1 MAKDFQKIA
10 EQMLPLLGG
19 KENIVFLTHCV
30 TRLRFNLADREA
42 IQLDTFKKV
51 NGVLGA
57 QWSGDQLQII
67 IGQDVADAYQA
78 MCRAAGISG
87 QAASPGEKKKKKF
100 KLSDILDM
108 LAGCMT
114 PLIPLL
120 LGLGLVKVL
129 VMFLEMTHLLSTGSS
144 TYAVLTALGD
154 AGLYFLPIFVG
165 ATAARKFETN
175 IALSM
180 WICALMIHPA
190 ILAASTA
197 ETALHIFGIPI
208 YQAGYTYT
216 LVPSILVVWV
226 MSYVER
232 FITEHSPKVIRNI
245 TGPLLTAL
253 IMTPLTLC
261 LLAPLGNMIGIYVSA
276 VLNWLYNTAGFLA
289 VGLMA
294 AFCPFIVMTGM
305 HTGLLPI
312 MVQSF
317 ASLGCE
323 GFMLP
328 SNVISNINQ
337 GIASIAVGIK
347 TKDSDLRAEALS
359 CGVSAVVAGVTE
371 PAMFGVTI
379 KYRTPMYAAMIGSF
393 AGGLIAG
400 LGKATAYA
408 MTTSNAL
415 FALPAFLSNDL
426 SNIIWMAAAIAI
438 GAVITFVLTLI
449 LYKTNNI
456 QDTEIQGKPEET
468 NNPAAESGVVY
479 APLTGKIIPL
489 EDIPDPVFASGI
501 VGWGCGVEPEDD
513 TVYAPF
519 DGKVVMVAESKHAVG
534 ITGKEG
540 TEVLIHVGIDTVK
553 MNGNGFRTFVS
564 AGQTVKKG
572 ERLLQF
578 HREKIR
584 EAGYP
589 AVTAVL
595 VNGVES
601 ADAVKILSRG
611 QIQHGDPLM
620 KV

>member
-1 MAKDFQKIA
+1 
-10 EQMLPLLGG
+10 
-19 KENIVFLTHCV
+19 
-30 TRLRFNLADREA
+30 
-42 IQLDTFKKV
+42 
-51 NGVLGA
+51 
-57 QWSGDQLQII
+57 
-67 IGQDVADAYQA
+67 
-78 MCRAAGISG
+78 
-87 QAASPGEKKKKKF
+87 
-100 KLSDILDM
+100 
-108 LAGCMT
+108 
-114 PLIPLL
+114 
-120 LGLGLVKVL
+120 
-129 VMFLEMTHLLSTGSS
+129 
-144 TYAVLTALGD
+144 
-154 AGLYFLPIFVG
+154 
-165 ATAARKFETN
+165 
-175 IALSM
+175 
-180 WICALMIHPA
+180 
-190 ILAASTA
+190 
-197 ETALHIFGIPI
+197 
-208 YQAGYTYT
+208 
-216 LVPSILVVWV
+216 
-226 MSYVER
+226 
-232 FITEHSPKVIRNI
+232 
-245 TGPLLTAL
+245 
-253 IMTPLTLC
+253 
-261 LLAPLGNMIGIYVSA
+261 
-276 VLNWLYNTAGFLA
+276 
-289 VGLMA
+289 
-294 AFCPFIVMTGM
+294 
-305 HTGLLPI
+305 
-312 MVQSF
+312 
-317 ASLGCE
+317 
-323 GFMLP
+323 
-328 SNVISNINQ
+328 
-337 GIASIAVGIK
+337 
-347 TKDSDLRAEALS
+347 
-359 CGVSAVVAGVTE
+359 
-371 PAMFGVTI
+371 
-379 KYRTPMYAAMIGSF
+379 
-393 AGGLIAG
+393 
-400 LGKATAYA
+400 
-408 MTTSNAL
+408 
-415 FALPAFLSNDL
+415 
-426 SNIIWMAAAIAI
+426 MAAAIAI

>member
-1 MAKDFQKIA
+1 MAKDFQKVA
-10 EQMLPLLGG
+10 EEILPLLGG

-30 TRLRFNLADREA
+30 TRLRFNLADREQ
-42 IQLDTFKKV
+42 IQLDSFKKI

-78 MCRAAGISG
+78 MCRTAGISG
-87 QAASPGEKKKKKF
+87 QAASPDEKKKKKF
-100 KLSDILDM
+100 KPSDILDT

-129 VMFLEMTHLLSTGSS
+129 VMFLEVTHLLSTGSS
-144 TYAVLTALGD
+144 TYTVLTALGD

-180 WICALMIHPA
+180 WICALMIHPT

-276 VLNWLYNTAGFLA
+276 ALNWLYNTVGFLA

-305 HTGLLPI
+305 HGGLLPI

-317 ASLGCE
+317 ASLGRE
-323 GFMLP
+323 GFMIP
-328 SNVISNINQ
+328 ANVISNINQ

-347 TKDSDLRAEALS
+347 TKDGDLRAEALS

-379 KYRTPMYAAMIGSF
+379 KYKTPMYAAMAGSL

-400 LGKATAYA
+400 LGKTTAYA

-426 SNIIWMAAAIAI
+426 SNLIWMVVAIVI
-438 GAVITFVLTLI
+438 GALITFVLTLI
-449 LYKTNNI
+449 LYKKNNVGE
-456 QDTEIQGKPEET
+456 TEIQNEPDDADA
-468 NNPAAESGVVY
+468 PAAEAGVVY
-479 APLTGKIIPL
+479 APLTGKVIPL
-489 EDIPDPVFASGI
+489 EDIPDSVFASGTL
-501 VGWGCGVEPEDD
+501 GWGCGVEPEDD
-513 TVYAPF
+513 TIYAPF
-519 DGKVVMVAESKHAVG
+519 DGEVSMVAETKHAVG
-534 ITGKEG
+534 LTGTEG
-540 TEVLIHVGIDTVK
+540 TELLIHVGMDTVK
-553 MNGNGFRTFVS
+553 MNGNGFHTFVN
-564 AGQTVKKG
+564 AGQAVKKG
-572 ERLLQF
+572 ERLLRF
-578 HREKIR
+578 RREKIQ
-584 EAGYP
+584 EAGYS
-589 AVTAVL
+589 AVTAVII
-595 VNGVES
+595 NGTEG
-601 ADAVKILSRG
+601 ADAVEMLSEGKIR
-611 QIQHGDPLM
+611 HGDPLM